1 MASSP
6 NNSDGVP
13 LTEKRRIAIANHLN
27 QDHLEDMLACV
38 KAQEGADWVEQV
50 RIISLDTAGINLEVS
65 GSERVHP
72 LRLDF
77 PVPVM
82 GVLAFKRTLGTM
94 ITESR
99 AQLGWDAPNPDM

>member
-1 MASSP
+1 MTSSQ

-50 RIISLDTAGINLEVS
+50 RVISLDTAGINLEVS
-65 GSERVHP
+65 DSERIDP
-72 LRLDF
+72 LRLEF

-82 GVLAFKRTLGTM
+82 GVLAFKRTLSTM
-94 ITESR
+94 ITKSR
-99 AQLGWDAPNPDM
+99 AKLGWE